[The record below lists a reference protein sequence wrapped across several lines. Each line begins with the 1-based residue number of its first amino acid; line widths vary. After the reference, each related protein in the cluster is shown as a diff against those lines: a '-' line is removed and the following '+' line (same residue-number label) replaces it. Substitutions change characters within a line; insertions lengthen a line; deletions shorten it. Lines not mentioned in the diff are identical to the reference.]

1 MKRDIILS
9 GVGGQGIL
17 SIATVIGAAALK
29 EGLHIKQAEVHGMS
43 QRGGD
48 VQSNLRI
55 SSDEILSDLIPQGAA
70 DIIISLEPMEAL
82 RYVPYLNP
90 EGWVIANTTPF
101 VNIDNYPEPE
111 AVLAELGKRKHA
123 ILIDVDAI
131 AKEQSSPRA
140 ANIVLLGAA
149 APFLGLDADK
159 FEAGI
164 RSIFARKGE
173 QIVEMNL
180 KAFRAGYEY
189 AQKTPQVMAALI
201 PQKMFDEQL
210 AAMDIENFAQA
221 TIRQVGAVGGAL
233 EKNSGTEFLHL
244 EMGVPGLPPETVG
257 VEAEQQAL
265 AQGHASIYPSITGIA
280 PLKSEAS
287 RFVKAFL
294 DIDVAPEG
302 CIPTVG
308 SMQGGFCLFQISSQC
323 DPKKDTIL
331 FIDPGFPVQRQQ
343 VRILGIKHESF
354 DIYDFRA
361 EKLGPKLESYLKQ
374 GNVAAIIY
382 SNPNNPAWIC
392 LTESELRT
400 IGELA
405 NKYDTI
411 VLEDLAYMGMDFRKE
426 LGHPFQAPFQATA
439 ARYTDNYVLMISGSK
454 IFSYAGQ
461 RIAIAAISD
470 KLRNRFYPA
479 LKERYGIGRF
489 AESYALTFL
498 YAASSGASHSAQY
511 ALAAMFK
518 AAADGKLDF
527 VGHTREYAHRAHRVK
542 ELFERHGFHIVYDKD
557 QDEHVSDG
565 FFFTVGYGSM
575 PSSDL
580 VAALL
585 RYGICAISLTSTG
598 SLQNG
603 VRVCVSQMNREE
615 QYDLLDRRLRD
626 FAQDYAR
633 K

>member
-1 MKRDIILS
+1 MHPDR
-9 GVGGQGIL
+9 
-17 SIATVIGAAALK
+17 
-29 EGLHIKQAEVHGMS
+29 
-43 QRGGD
+43 R
-48 VQSNLRI
+48 
-55 SSDEILSDLIPQGAA
+55 
-70 DIIISLEPMEAL
+70 
-82 RYVPYLNP
+82 
-90 EGWVIANTTPF
+90 
-101 VNIDNYPEPE
+101 
-111 AVLAELGKRKHA
+111 
-123 ILIDVDAI
+123 
-131 AKEQSSPRA
+131 
-140 ANIVLLGAA
+140 
-149 APFLGLDADK
+149 LDAGRLLPVPD
-159 FEAGI
+159 
-164 RSIFARKGE
+164 
-173 QIVEMNL
+173 
-180 KAFRAGYEY
+180 
-189 AQKTPQVMAALI
+189 
-201 PQKMFDEQL
+201 QL
-210 AAMDIENFAQA
+210 
-221 TIRQVGAVGGAL
+221 
-233 EKNSGTEFLHL
+233 
-244 EMGVPGLPPETVG
+244 
-257 VEAEQQAL
+257 
-265 AQGHASIYPSITGIA
+265 
-280 PLKSEAS
+280 
-287 RFVKAFL
+287 
-294 DIDVAPEG
+294 
-302 CIPTVG
+302 
-308 SMQGGFCLFQISSQC
+308 
-323 DPKKDTIL
+323 
-331 FIDPGFPVQRQQ
+331 
-343 VRILGIKHESF
+343 
-354 DIYDFRA
+354 
-361 EKLGPKLESYLKQ
+361 
-374 GNVAAIIY
+374 AIIY

-405 NKYDTI
+405 TKYDTI

>member
-1 MKRDIILS
+1 M
-9 GVGGQGIL
+9 
-17 SIATVIGAAALK
+17 
-29 EGLHIKQAEVHGMS
+29 
-43 QRGGD
+43 
-48 VQSNLRI
+48 
-55 SSDEILSDLIPQGAA
+55 
-70 DIIISLEPMEAL
+70 
-82 RYVPYLNP
+82 
-90 EGWVIANTTPF
+90 
-101 VNIDNYPEPE
+101 
-111 AVLAELGKRKHA
+111 
-123 ILIDVDAI
+123 
-131 AKEQSSPRA
+131 
-140 ANIVLLGAA
+140 
-149 APFLGLDADK
+149 
-159 FEAGI
+159 
-164 RSIFARKGE
+164 
-173 QIVEMNL
+173 
-180 KAFRAGYEY
+180 
-189 AQKTPQVMAALI
+189 
-201 PQKMFDEQL
+201 
-210 AAMDIENFAQA
+210 
-221 TIRQVGAVGGAL
+221 
-233 EKNSGTEFLHL
+233 
-244 EMGVPGLPPETVG
+244 
-257 VEAEQQAL
+257 
-265 AQGHASIYPSITGIA
+265 
-280 PLKSEAS
+280 
-287 RFVKAFL
+287 
-294 DIDVAPEG
+294 
-302 CIPTVG
+302 
-308 SMQGGFCLFQISSQC
+308 
-323 DPKKDTIL
+323 
-331 FIDPGFPVQRQQ
+331 
-343 VRILGIKHESF
+343 RILGIKHESF

-405 NKYDTI
+405 TKYDTI

-426 LGHPFQAPFQATA
+426 LGHPFKAPFQATA

-527 VGHTREYAHRAHRVK
+527 VAHTREYAHRAHRVK

-557 QDEHVSDG
+557 QNEHVSDG

-603 VRVCVSQMNREE
+603 RACLRVADEPRGAVRPARPAPP
-615 QYDLLDRRLRD
+615 RLR
-626 FAQDYAR
+626 AGLRPEINPALQLRVAVKSSR
-633 K
+633 SCHSGAKNPVRTPGTTVHTRRREGAE